1 MGCLD
6 FRLQDE
12 DGPLRVCPLLCGLVP
27 SLSRPGL
34 QGSQGYNQ
42 GWMAEPWVI
51 KEGVP
56 RCQQAGARQLKG
68 PWQSPGRTLEE
79 T

>member
-1 MGCLD
+1 
-6 FRLQDE
+6 
-12 DGPLRVCPLLCGLVP
+12 
-27 SLSRPGL
+27 
-34 QGSQGYNQ
+34 
-42 GWMAEPWVI
+42 MAEPWVI